1 MAELIITVAAVIII
15 SGVCSLFEAVLYSV
29 SLSQVEAMAEQN
41 SASGRILK
49 RLRRNVDRPITA
61 ILTLNTIANTTGAA
75 IAGAIATK
83 VLGSTWV
90 GIFSGALT
98 FGILFFSEIIPK
110 TIGVVFARGL
120 APVIARPLLV
130 MVWIFMPVV
139 WAASFVTRLIGKNDA
154 EHEVSPS
161 EILVMA
167 KMGLRRGVIE
177 KDEMEVIQNIIA
189 LRDTRVRQVMT
200 PRTVLFTLNHDITVK
215 EAAAN
220 ERLINYSRIPVYF
233 KDNEDIGGIVHRR
246 DILGAVAQDRNQV
259 KLSEIIK
266 PVQFVLDKWRL
277 NRVLK
282 MFLERR
288 EHMFIVIDEYGGLSG
303 VVTLEDVLEEILG
316 REIVDEFDHTADLQT
331 IAQKRRE
338 QILGEQSQSHQDEF

>member
-1 MAELIITVAAVIII
+1 MIDLIITVAAVILI
-15 SGVCSLFEAVLYSV
+15 SAMCSLFEAVLYSV
-29 SLSQVEAMAEQN
+29 PLSHVEALAEEKHL
-41 SASGRILK
+41 SGRILK
-49 RLRRNVDRPITA
+49 RLRQNVDRPITA
-61 ILTLNTIANTTGAA
+61 ILTLNTIANTAGAA
-75 IAGAIATK
+75 IAGAIAAK

-90 GIFSGALT
+90 GLFSGLLT

-110 TIGVVFARGL
+110 TIGVVFSRTL

-130 MVWIFMPVV
+130 MVWILMPFV
-139 WAASFVTRLIGKNDA
+139 WGAGFVTRLIGRRETDHA
-154 EHEVSPS
+154 ISPG

-200 PRTVLFTLNHDITVK
+200 PRTVLFTLSHELTVA
-215 EAAAN
+215 EAAEN
-220 ERLINYSRIPVYF
+220 KRLINYSRIPVYF
-233 KDNEDIGGIVHRR
+233 KDNEDIGGVVHRR
-246 DILGAVAQDRNQV
+246 DILAAVAQNDDDV

-266 PVQFVLDKWRL
+266 PVHFVLDKWRL

-288 EHMFIVIDEYGGLSG
+288 EHMFVVIDEYGGLSG

-331 IAQKRRE
+331 IAQKRRK
-338 QILGEQSQSHQDEF
+338 QILGEQSQTRRDEL